1 MENIKAI
8 QLIDKILKNLDE
20 TGINS
25 DTLVD
30 DIKKL
35 RAYAIDQDVKI
46 PLVVKVLR
54 MTYEHILENDS
65 FLIASLVDEPIEG
78 ADEDDVP
85 EDIEVVSPVDNLKYL
100 VALTRNLNNKGNI
113 ADLREYKAL
122 LMAY

>member
-65 FLIASLVDEPIEG
+65 FLIASLVDEPIED
-78 ADEDDVP
+78 ADGDDVP

>member
-35 RAYAIDQDVKI
+35 RVYAIDQDQKI

-65 FLIASLVDEPIEG
+65 FLIASLVDEPIED

-85 EDIEVVSPVDNLKYL
+85 EGIEVVSPVDNLKYL
-100 VALTRNLNNKGNI
+100 IALTKNLNNKGNI

>member
-8 QLIDKILKNLDE
+8 QLIDKILENLDE

-65 FLIASLVDEPIEG
+65 FLIPSLVDEPIEG

-100 VALTRNLNNKGNI
+100 IALTRNLNNKGNV

-122 LMAY
+122 LMGY